1 MGQSHA
7 AGTDPEVSLVVPVR
21 VQPRGSRSEIQGV
34 KDGRLRIK
42 TTAPPSDGRANKDVI
57 RQLAKEFGVP
67 PAHGRANKDVI
78 RQLAKEFGVP
88 PSRIALKC
96 GASQRNKTFVISTP
110 AVLPSWLTDIGI
122 NRV

>member
-67 PAHGRANKDVI
+67 P
-78 RQLAKEFGVP
+78 
-88 PSRIALKC
+88 SRIALKC

-110 AVLPSWLTDIGI
+110 AVLPSWLTNIGI